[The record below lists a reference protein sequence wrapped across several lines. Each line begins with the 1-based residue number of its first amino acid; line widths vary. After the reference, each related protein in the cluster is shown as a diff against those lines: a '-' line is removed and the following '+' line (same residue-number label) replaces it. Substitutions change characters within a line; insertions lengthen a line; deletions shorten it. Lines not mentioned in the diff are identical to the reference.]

1 MEQQE
6 KEEMLTELKNMIE
19 TGKTS
24 SKEEFQILIFKKGV
38 PFELFEAKSYLL
50 GVLLDDSTYDC
61 GCDGSYRDLGFL
73 HSYLNYEIGIMFAS
87 NDSDKEE

>member
-6 KEEMLTELKNMIE
+6 KEEMLKDLKKMIE

-24 SKEEFQILIFKKGV
+24 SKEEFQIVIFKKGV
-38 PFELFEAKSYLL
+38 PLELFDAKSYLL
-50 GVLLDDSTYDC
+50 GVLMKDSDYDC
-61 GCDGSYRDLGFL
+61 GCYGSYRDLGFL

-87 NDSDKEE
+87 NDSGKEE